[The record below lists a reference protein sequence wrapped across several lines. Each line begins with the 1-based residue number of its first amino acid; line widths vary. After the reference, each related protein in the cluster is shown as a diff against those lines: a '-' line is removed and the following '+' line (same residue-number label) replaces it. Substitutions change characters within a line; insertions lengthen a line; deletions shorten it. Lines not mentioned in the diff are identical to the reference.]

1 MIPICGRR
9 ASRALLVAGLTLA
22 VGGCG
27 LSEELDRERDPD
39 RAGSSVSASSAGT
52 DAPEGLRVSEPPG
65 GAGARPGAGPT
76 EGASTACPPSG
87 VRMVPG
93 PVEAAMGLRAMGV
106 TLTNC
111 GTTLYT
117 VKGYPAIEVL
127 DEDGEPYGDVRVLQG
142 SRHITTGVPDFGPHV
157 VTLKPGESART
168 ELVWRNTVTE
178 ADIPAVNSSYLRI
191 APLPGRPPE
200 VLTPDG
206 GIDLGNTGRLATTAW
221 AQVAGQGS

>member
-1 MIPICGRR
+1 MIPIRGRR
-9 ASRALLVAGLTLA
+9 ASRAILVAALTLA

-39 RAGSSVSASSAGT
+39 RAAPSAPVSPAAT
-52 DAPEGLRVSEPPG
+52 DGPE
-65 GAGARPGAGPT
+65 ATA
-76 EGASTACPPSG
+76 ACPPSG

-93 PVEAAMGLRAMGV
+93 LVESAMGLRAMGV

-111 GTTLYT
+111 GTVLYT
-117 VKGYPAIEVL
+117 VNGYPAIEVL
-127 DEDGEPYGDVRVLQG
+127 DEDGEPYADVRVLQG
-142 SRHITTGVPDFGPHV
+142 TRHITTGVPDFGPHV

-178 ADIPAVNSSYLRI
+178 ADIPAVNALYLRI
-191 APLPGRPPE
+191 APLSDRPAEVITPE
-200 VLTPDG
+200 G

-221 AQVAGQGS
+221 AQVTGEGS

>member
-1 MIPICGRR
+1 MIPIRGRR
-9 ASRALLVAGLTLA
+9 ASRALLVAALTLA

-39 RAGSSVSASSAGT
+39 HAMPSVGASSAGR

-65 GAGARPGAGPT
+65 AAGPT
-76 EGASTACPPSG
+76 EGASAACPPSG

-111 GTTLYT
+111 GTVLYT
-117 VKGYPAIEVL
+117 VKGYPAVEVL

-142 SRHITTGVPDFGPHV
+142 SRHITTGVPDFGPHI

-221 AQVAGQGS
+221 ARVAGEGS